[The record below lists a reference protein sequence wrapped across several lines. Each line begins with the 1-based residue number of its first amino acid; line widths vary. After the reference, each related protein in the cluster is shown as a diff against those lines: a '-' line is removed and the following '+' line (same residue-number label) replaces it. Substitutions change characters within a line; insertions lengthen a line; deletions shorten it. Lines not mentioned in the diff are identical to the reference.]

1 MSSNLERTNTVYY
14 ELFTRILG
22 TKKIQEP
29 KGYNSDRRSL
39 ERDKDS
45 KGITIKTEV
54 DLEFYGEAATFL
66 ATIFR
71 AYGVQEKVLLTK
83 YEKNVNTLDE
93 RWGLRYVQELD
104 MTSFKE
110 DAKDGKVSVKAT
122 EGGLYDDIKNRIG
135 EDYDLISEESADGK
149 PIGKMDLDFL
159 FPTPR
164 KIYVESLLEAR
175 NVSDYRINTEKLGS
189 GAITFSRTIPMELTY
204 SSDKD
209 DVYEPNLSRD
219 SYNNDAHPRSSD
231 VNGDLPLDSRNAF
244 LYRAE
249 IPKSVRVKLD
259 FKFRITEVEQKHA
272 NNKNLRVKLKK
283 YRLTTG
289 FDINN
294 DVLEQEWEL
303 LNIGNPA
310 SSIGVEHIIPT
321 YEEDIFL
328 LKDESLTIEFELY
341 AELGEFL
348 SKGEVNVHTT
358 CTTRLIVQDKTEYPS
373 VYVNCSTPFNLF
385 DRIIAKITGK
395 KGLFRSSIFEE
406 GGEYDSM
413 VVNNGF
419 WARGFPSEI
428 EGNDG
433 EKESIQ
439 FKTSFKKAFESF
451 EYLEPL
457 TWFIDIEGSQQVVR
471 IEKAKHTLQ
480 NFIGVRLGELD
491 EVSHEAS
498 KSDFFSSI
506 EIGTSKSLEYE
517 EINGLDEPNGMSS
530 FSTHI
535 TRNDSTY
542 SIKSEYRFDAVGY
555 ELTRRRAFMLFPD
568 TDTSRDSDIW
578 IHDTKVIQ
586 TGLFGTDVKIF
597 GHNLWSEYFDQPPTG
612 VYDPASAWNLRLSP
626 MNRMVYGHGYSII
639 RGLYHSGKNRI
650 RFNSSNAN
658 QNLSTKLKG
667 KQVLSENGS
676 VEIKDISRPRI
687 QAEKTMATFRYSQEI
702 ENQFL
707 GYTMVNGKPV
717 PNYFGLI
724 EYKENGQL
732 SYGRIVKLDND
743 EKAKL
748 TMINAK
754 I

>member
-1 MSSNLERTNTVYY
+1 MDNLENTNSVYY
-14 ELFTRILG
+14 ELYTRILG
-22 TKKIQEP
+22 TLVIQEP
-29 KGYNSDRRSL
+29 KGYSADRRNF

-45 KGITIKTEV
+45 RGVTVKSEV
-54 DLEFYGEAATFL
+54 SLEFFGNGAEFI

-71 AYGVQEKVLLTK
+71 AYGIQEKVLLSK
-83 YEKNVNTLDE
+83 YEKSATTLDE

-110 DAKDGKVSVKAT
+110 DTKDGKVSVKAT
-122 EGGLYDDIKNRIG
+122 EGGLYDDIKNRIS
-135 EDYDLISEESADGK
+135 EDYDLISDESADGK

-164 KIYVESLLEAR
+164 KIYVESLLEVK
-175 NVSDYRINTEKLGS
+175 NISDYRINTEKLGN
-189 GAITFSRTIPMELTY
+189 GAITFSRTIPMEVTY

-209 DVYEPNLSRD
+209 DVYQPYLAKD
-219 SYNNDAHPRSSD
+219 GYNNDAHPRTSD
-231 VNGDLPLDSRNAF
+231 VNGDLPLNIGNAF

-249 IPKSVRVKLD
+249 IDKSVRIKLD
-259 FKFRITEVEQKHA
+259 FKFRITDVEQKHA
-272 NNKNLRVKLKK
+272 NNKNFRVKLKK

-310 SSIGVEHIIPT
+310 SNIGFEHIIPT

-328 LKDESLTIEFELY
+328 EKDESLTIEFELY

-358 CTTRLIVQDKTEYPS
+358 CTTRLVIQDKTEYPS
-373 VYVNCSTPFNLF
+373 TYVSCSTPFNLF

-419 WARGFPSEI
+419 WARGFPLEV
-428 EGNDG
+428 ENNNG
-433 EKESIQ
+433 EMESIQ

-457 TWFIDIEGSQQVVR
+457 TWFIDIEGNQQVVR

-480 NFIGVRLGELD
+480 NFIGVHLGELD

-498 KSDFFSSI
+498 KSDFFSSV

-517 EINGLDEPNGMSS
+517 EINGLDEPNGLSS
-530 FSTHI
+530 FSTPI
-535 TRNDSTY
+535 TRNDSKY
-542 SIKSEYRFDAVGY
+542 SIQSEYRFDAIGY
-555 ELTRRRAFMLFPD
+555 ELTRRIAFILFPD
-568 TDTSRDSDIW
+568 KDTSRDSDIW
-578 IHDTKVIQ
+578 IHDTKILQRNFSITKSNVY
-586 TGLFGTDVKIF
+586 
-597 GHNLWSEYFDQPPTG
+597 GHNLWAEHFEEVPTG
-612 VYDPASAWNLRLSP
+612 IYDPESSWNLRLSA

-639 RGLYHSGKNRI
+639 RGLYHNGKNKI
-650 RFNSSNAN
+650 RFKASNAN
-658 QNLSTKLKG
+658 QNLKTKLKG
-667 KQVLSENGS
+667 KELLSENGS
-676 VEIKDISRPRI
+676 IQIKDIENPRI
-687 QAEKTMATFRYSQEI
+687 QAEKTMATFKNTQDI

-707 GYTMVNGKPV
+707 GFTMVNGKAV

-724 EYKENGQL
+724 EYKEKGKL

-748 TMINAK
+748 TMINVR